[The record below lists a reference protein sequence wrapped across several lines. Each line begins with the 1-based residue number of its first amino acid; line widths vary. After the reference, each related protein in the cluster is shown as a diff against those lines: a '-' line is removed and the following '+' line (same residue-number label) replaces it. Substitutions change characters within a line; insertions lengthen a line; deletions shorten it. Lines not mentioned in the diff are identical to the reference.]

1 MTPYRGIIQIT
12 CKKKSGPSASSSGP
26 RGCLRPDRIG
36 KKTNNVQPGCM
47 DCPEAV
53 TRILDLDG
61 KVIFEYRSPEI
72 KTGKRKAPSE
82 FT

>member
-1 MTPYRGIIQIT
+1 MIPYKGIIQIT
-12 CKKKSGPSASSSGP
+12 CKKKSG
-26 RGCLRPDRIG
+26 CLRNL
-36 KKTNNVQPGCM
+36 KKNDVQPGCM